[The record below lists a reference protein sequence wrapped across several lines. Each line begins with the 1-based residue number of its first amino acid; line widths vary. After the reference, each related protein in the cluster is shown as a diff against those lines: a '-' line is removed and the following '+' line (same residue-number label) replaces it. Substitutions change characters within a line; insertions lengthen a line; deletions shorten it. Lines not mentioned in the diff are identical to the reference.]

1 MHVRGQL
8 PLNLLKQNQIQVES
22 HLSAL
27 VQVLEWFDL
36 FKPATIPHTVW
47 LMCQLALAEGFTNA
61 VRHAHRSKPK
71 QTLIEI
77 EVLVLSESLEFRI
90 WDYGSAI
97 DLNNLLESLPPSTQ
111 SHTSGRGLKLMK
123 RIADVLTYTRT
134 TDQRNCLLFIKN
146 YVPIRQVSQSSEDML
161 LN

>member
-1 MHVRGQL
+1 M
-8 PLNLLKQNQIQVES
+8 NLLKQNQIQVET

-27 VQVLEWFDL
+27 VQILEWFDQ

-61 VRHAHRSKPK
+61 VRHAHRGKPK
-71 QTLIEI
+71 QIPIEI
-77 EVLVLSESLEFRI
+77 EVMVLSESLEFRI

-97 DLNNLLESLPPSTQ
+97 DFNNLLESLPPSTQ
-111 SHTSGRGLKLMK
+111 SHSSGRGLRLMK
-123 RIADVLTYTRT
+123 RLADVLTYTRT
-134 TDQRNCLLFIKN
+134 ADQRNCLLFIKH
-146 YVPIRQVSQSSEDML
+146 YVPVRQGPQSSEDML